1 MHVGGKCCLFVVVL
15 ALSGATAFSA
25 EEAVLRNGSVIR
37 LDHRESRGEITRL
50 YLDAG
55 TENYV
60 DMRYEQINRFEQLAE
75 SPAVPA
81 PESAQVRSVSLE
93 EIVASAANRY
103 DVDADLLLSLIHAE
117 SAFDLNAVSPKGALG
132 LMQLMPRTAARF
144 GVENPMDPAAN
155 VEGGTR
161 YLSELLTLYNH
172 NLTKALAAYNAG
184 PSRIKQYHGVP
195 PYPETVA
202 YIARVER
209 DLNQRKV
216 AKSRLTSI
224 PTDKYKKKRK
234 L

>member
-1 MHVGGKCCLFVVVL
+1 MEVVGKCRLFVVAL
-15 ALSGATAFSA
+15 ALSGAAAFSA
-25 EEAVLRNGSVIR
+25 EEAVLRNGSAIR
-37 LDHRESRGEITRL
+37 LDHRESRGEVTRL

-60 DMRYEQINRFEQLAE
+60 DMRHEQIDRFEQLAE

-81 PESAQVRSVSLE
+81 PEPKQVRSVSLE

-161 YLSELLTLYNH
+161 YLSELLRLYDH

-224 PTDKYKKKRK
+224 PTDKDENKRK
-234 L
+234 F